1 MRDDGTRMRPPSG
14 GQVGAAF
21 VDNFVNAKYLVY
33 KEVVLEGGCEYIA
46 MPIVSKHTDSPVGHD
61 STDQ

>member
-1 MRDDGTRMRPPSG
+1 
-14 GQVGAAF
+14 VGAAF